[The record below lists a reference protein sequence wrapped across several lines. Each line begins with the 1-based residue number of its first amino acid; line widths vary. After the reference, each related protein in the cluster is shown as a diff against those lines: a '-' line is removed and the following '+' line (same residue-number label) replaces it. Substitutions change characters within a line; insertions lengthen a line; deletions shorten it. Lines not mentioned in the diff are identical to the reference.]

1 MRSPFFPRLLAFLL
15 LWLSLGAVMNAPAQ
29 SPGLVLINL
38 TNTWRY
44 NQTTSYDGINWTAP
58 GFVDSALP
66 AGRGVLGLED
76 ANNSFVTS
84 RTNTVLTLGRT
95 TYYFRTHF
103 SFPTNSANVSLTFSN
118 IIDDGAVYYLNGVEI
133 ARLFMTNDT
142 SAVSYATLAASHE
155 ATAFD
160 VFTVS
165 GPRVETNLINGDN
178 VLAVE
183 VHQTTAGSSD
193 IVFGLALSASINEIT
208 PPPLRFP
215 LTPPVFG
222 YTTVNAFPGLNFGQ
236 PVCFAS
242 APGETNRLFVLDKL
256 GRMLVITNL
265 ASPNLTT
272 VLDLS
277 GRVYTQSE
285 SGLLGLAFH
294 PDFANPTNRFFYLFY
309 SLTTNSSQGTGVL
322 HQRVARFQITA
333 TNANVALQSS
343 EVVLMNQR
351 DPAGNHNGA
360 DLHFGPDGL
369 LYVSL
374 GDGGVQ
380 NDGDRNSQL
389 ITSNFFSAIMRL
401 DVDTPPRPGSLMPN
415 QHPANLIGGTINYRI
430 PADNPFIGRTNFDGY
445 TINPTNIR
453 TEFYAVGFRN
463 PWRFSFDPVTGFLYC
478 GDVGQNTWEE
488 VDIITKGGNYGWAYF
503 EGNHVGYRA
512 TNSSPVGP
520 FIPPIQEYQ
529 HGSATNQGNSVTGG
543 VVYRGNRLAQLHGWY
558 VFADYASG
566 NIWILRYDGT
576 NTTPFQRIAGRT
588 GLSAFGIDPSNDDVL
603 MANVSDG
610 GIYRLAYNTNSA
622 TGILLPPTL
631 ADTGAFT
638 NLTSL
643 TNQTQALGAADGM
656 MPYDINVHFWSDN
669 ARKSRW
675 FLAATNLKTGF
686 KPEGNWTF
694 PSGMAWMKHFDLELT
709 NGVASS
715 ARRLETRF
723 MVKNTNGVYGVTYR
737 WGNSL
742 TNATLVPEEGLDE
755 SFVIDDGGTTR
766 TQVWHYPS
774 RAECLSCHTA
784 AGGFGLGFSTAQL
797 NRDYG
802 YPGGVS
808 NQITFLSAAGIFSNA
823 PATVNPLR
831 AMSAATNET
840 ASLEWRV
847 RSYLA
852 ANCAS
857 CHQPGGT
864 GLGTWSANLTNT
876 TAMAGLIN
884 GLLANNAGDT
894 NNRVIVP
901 GDPMHSMMLKRISLR
916 GPGQMPPLASSLVDT
931 QAVALLTR
939 WITTDLPAYRTF
951 PQWQMEKFGSTN
963 ALNALATAD
972 ADLDGANN
980 YQEYLAGT
988 DPNNPSEAWAL
999 AINRN
1004 GPVVDVSYP
1013 RVPNRSAE
1021 VQWTTNLFNPLSWQ
1035 FLDSSAN
1042 RPFYSA
1048 TNGTTLV
1055 PDAVGNAT
1063 TKFYRARLSEP

>member
-1 MRSPFFPRLLAFLL
+1 MRNQSFPRPLTFLL
-15 LWLSLGAVMNAPAQ
+15 LWMSLGAVLNAPAQ
-29 SPGLVLINL
+29 SPGFVLFNF

-44 NQTTSYDGINWTAP
+44 NQTTSYDAINWTAP
-58 GFVDSALP
+58 GFVDSGLP

-76 ANNSFVTS
+76 ANNAFVTS
-84 RTNTVLTLGRT
+84 RTNTALTLGRT

-103 SFPTNSANVSLTFSN
+103 NFSTNSVNVSLTFSN

-133 ARLFMTNDT
+133 ARFSMTNDT
-142 SAVSYATLAASHE
+142 TAVSYATLAANHE
-155 ATAFD
+155 ASAVE

-193 IVFGLALSASINEIT
+193 IVFGLALSATFNELT

-222 YTTVNAFPGLNFGQ
+222 YTTVNAFPGLGFGS
-236 PVCFAS
+236 PVAMAS
-242 APGETNRLFVLDKL
+242 PPGETNRLFIVNKAGLI
-256 GRMLVITNL
+256 LVITNL
-265 ASPNLTT
+265 ANPSTN
-272 VLDLS
+272 VFLDLS
-277 GRVYTQSE
+277 SRVFNSGE

-294 PDFANPTNRFFYLFY
+294 PGYATNRMFFVFY
-309 SLTTNSSQGTGVL
+309 SVNATTTQGTGL
-322 HQRVARFQITA
+322 HQRLSRFQTDAVNPNAAPTNSEQILITQLDTA
-333 TNANVALQSS
+333 S
-343 EVVLMNQR
+343 
-351 DPAGNHNGA
+351 NHNGG
-360 DLHFGPDGL
+360 DVHFGPDGL

-380 NDGDRNSQL
+380 YDGSRHSQ
-389 ITSNFFSAIMRL
+389 IISSNFFSAIMRL
-401 DVDTPPRPGSLMPN
+401 DVDSPFRPSSLMPN
-415 QHPANLIGGTINYRI
+415 PHRAITNGPAINYRI
-430 PADNPFIGRTNFDGY
+430 PSDNPFIGFTNFDGR
-445 TINPTNIR
+445 TINSSQVR

-478 GDVGQNTWEE
+478 GDVGQDTWEE

-503 EGNHVGYRA
+503 EGTHVGYRA

-520 FIPPIQEYQ
+520 FILPIQEYQ

-543 VVYRGNRLAQLHGWY
+543 VVYRGSRLAQLYGWY

-576 NTTPFQRIAGRT
+576 NTIPFQRIAGRG
-588 GLSAFGIDPSNDDVL
+588 GLSAFGTDPANDDVL
-603 MANVSDG
+603 MANVNDG

-622 TGILLPPTL
+622 TGALLPPTL

-643 TNQTQALGAADGM
+643 TNQTQALGASSGM
-656 MPYDINVHFWSDN
+656 MPYDLNAPFWSDH

-675 FLAATNLKTGF
+675 FLTATNLKTGF
-686 KPEGNWTF
+686 KPEGNWAF
-694 PSGMAWMKHFDLELT
+694 PSGLAWMKHFDLELT

-723 MVKNTNGVYGVTYR
+723 IVKNSNGVYGVTYR

-742 TNATLVPEEGLDE
+742 TNAALVPEEGLDE
-755 SFVIDDGGTTR
+755 SFVINDGGTTR

-784 AGGFGLGFSTAQL
+784 AGGFGLGFNTVQL
-797 NRDYG
+797 HRDYG

-808 NQITFLSAAGIFSNA
+808 NQISFFSAAGVFSNA

-831 AMSAATNET
+831 ALAAATNES

-864 GLGTWSANLTNT
+864 GLGFWNANVT
-876 TAMAGLIN
+876 TTTTLAGLIN
-884 GLLANNAGDT
+884 GALNNNGGDT

-901 GDPMHSMMLKRISLR
+901 GDLTHSMMLKRISTR
-916 GPGQMPPLASSLVDT
+916 GPGQMPPLASTLVDT

-939 WITTDLPAYRTF
+939 WITSDLPAYRTF

-963 ALNALATAD
+963 APDALASAD

-988 DPNNPSEAWAL
+988 DPNNPVEAWGL
-999 AINRN
+999 AMQRN
-1004 GPVVDVSYP
+1004 GPVVEISYP
-1013 RVPNRSAE
+1013 RVINRSAE
-1021 VQWTTNLFNPLSWQ
+1021 VQWTTNLFNPLAWQ
-1035 FLDSSAN
+1035 FLDTPAN
-1042 RPFYSA
+1042 QPFYSA
-1048 TNGTTLV
+1048 TNGPTLV
-1055 PDAVGNAT
+1055 PDAVSGVPS
-1063 TKFYRARLSEP
+1063 KFYRARLSEP